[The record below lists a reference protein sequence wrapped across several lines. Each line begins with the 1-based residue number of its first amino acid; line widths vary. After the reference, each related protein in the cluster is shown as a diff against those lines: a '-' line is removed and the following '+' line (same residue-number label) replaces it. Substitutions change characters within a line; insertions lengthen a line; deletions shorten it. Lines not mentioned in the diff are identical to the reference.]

1 MTDSIRHECSPRIFF
16 DEPVAIFAPGRIVA
30 QYGRALNLS
39 TGGIYVCCEEVQEER
54 TIVRVQ
60 LVLPAFGPL
69 EAEAVVVRAVRPEHE
84 LEPPGMA
91 LCFMPLAED
100 DAGRLAAFIEGRLRP
115 PAGEPVRLQLGDL
128 DFPITARTGASWGNL
143 LSVDAELPFLRLGT
157 DVRLELPAGWE
168 SAVGEGCIRWVSIH
182 VPPDTGV
189 PRLNIGIE
197 LAAPPADLSVD
208 EETDPVCNE
217 RFADHSRELD
227 HTIRI
232 ERRASSASSAS

>member
-1 MTDSIRHECSPRIFF
+1 MTDVIRHETSPRVFF

-39 TGGIYVCCEEVQEER
+39 TGGIYVCCEEVQDER

-69 EAEAVVVRAVRPEHE
+69 EAEAVVVRVVRPEHQ

-91 LCFMPLAED
+91 LCFMPLSED
-100 DAGRLAAFIEGRLRP
+100 DAARLAAFIDGRLRP
-115 PAGEPVRLQLGDL
+115 PAGEAVRLQLGEL
-128 DFPITARTGASWGNL
+128 DFPITAQTGASWGNL

-157 DVRLELPAGWE
+157 NVRLELPAEWE
-168 SAVGEGCIRWVSIH
+168 DSVGEGSIRWVSIH

-208 EETDPVCNE
+208 DETDPVCSE
-217 RFADHSRELD
+217 QFAEHSRELD
-227 HTIRI
+227 HTIRL
-232 ERRASSASSAS
+232 ERRASAASAS